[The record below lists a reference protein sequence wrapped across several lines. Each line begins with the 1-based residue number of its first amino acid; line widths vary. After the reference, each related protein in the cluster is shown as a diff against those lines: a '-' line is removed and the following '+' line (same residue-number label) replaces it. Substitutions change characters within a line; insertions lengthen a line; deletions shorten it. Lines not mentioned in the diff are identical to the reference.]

1 VFILILGDMFQA
13 VLITKSEK
21 ESKMHQISIP
31 EAEIRSILY
40 QHYQQRQVVSGQ
52 SFITAETET
61 DPTGASVQTELVFQY
76 KIYNFGSYIFF
87 VCFLSLS

>member
-1 VFILILGDMFQA
+1 VFVVTPGDMFQA

-40 QHYQQRQVVSGQ
+40 QHYQQQHEVEEHGV
-52 SFITAETET
+52 I
-61 DPTGASVQTELVFQY
+61 SVKESTWEQTL
-76 KIYNFGSYIFF
+76 
-87 VCFLSLS
+87 

>member
-1 VFILILGDMFQA
+1 MFQA

-40 QHYQQRQVVSGQ
+40 QHYQQRQGVSEKR
-52 SFITAETET
+52 FIIAEENKRKH
-61 DPTGASVQTELVFQY
+61 PTGASIQTKPVFQY
-76 KIYNFGSYIFF
+76 QIHNYCSYFF

>member
-1 VFILILGDMFQA
+1 MLTPGDMFQA

-40 QHYQQRQVVSGQ
+40 QHYRERQVVSRKI
-52 SFITAETET
+52 FVTAEENTRKQVLQGRQFKRNQFSNKKNI
-61 DPTGASVQTELVFQY
+61 PTITLYQSPT
-76 KIYNFGSYIFF
+76 
-87 VCFLSLS
+87 